1 MVEEL
6 LLVVVVL
13 VVVAE
18 RGDVVVVVD
27 HHWNYSIQ
35 HWNKTETHPSPRQYY
50 SRHCSRPHLMP
61 LIEMMMMTMTMTMTT
76 RRKTTALA

>member
-6 LLVVVVL
+6 LSVVVVL
-13 VVVAE
+13 VVAAE
-18 RGDVVVVVD
+18 RGDVVVAFVVVD
-27 HHWNYSIQ
+27 YHWNYSIQ
-35 HWNKTETHPSPRQYY
+35 HWNKTETHPSPLQY

-61 LIEMMMMTMTMTMTT
+61 MMEMMMMTMTT